1 MLRSFDYAALSALKS
16 GDFRPED
23 MPRLKLFAQGWIF
36 WVSVV
41 FLQSYLEASR
51 GGGFLPAATDEMKA
65 LLDMH
70 LLYKA
75 VYELSYE
82 LNNRPDWV
90 GVPIRGI
97 LDSLQADR

>member
-1 MLRSFDYAALSALKS
+1 
-16 GDFRPED
+16 
-23 MPRLKLFAQGWIF
+23 
-36 WVSVV
+36 
-41 FLQSYLEASR
+41 
-51 GGGFLPAATDEMKA
+51 MKV